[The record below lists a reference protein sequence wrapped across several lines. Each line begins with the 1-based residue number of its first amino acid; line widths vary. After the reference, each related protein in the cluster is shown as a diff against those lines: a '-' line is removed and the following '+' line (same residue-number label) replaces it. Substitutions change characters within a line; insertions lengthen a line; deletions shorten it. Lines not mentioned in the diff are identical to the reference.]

1 MGDHFE
7 IKFVVKYCKYNLSLQ
22 NKLSSNLREFLW
34 FTTLHYYYYMYQN
47 TWMYF
52 HEENLLLELSGLK
65 A

>member
-22 NKLSSNLREFLW
+22 NKLSSNLREFL
-34 FTTLHYYYYMYQN
+34 YYMYQN